1 MKKILFVST
10 LDSKFEESK
19 YIINKLN
26 LNVNK
31 LIIFDIGIKK
41 TTSIKSNINRKKL
54 IESSGYKKKQIE
66 KLREPS
72 KMLDIFSIGAKK
84 IINKLYKQ
92 NKFDII
98 CSIGGGKGTALFS
111 SIIEDLPLSV
121 PKFIITSARP
131 AMISKIC
138 ERQNIIV
145 FPTPIDFFGLNYL
158 NRKTLDNYTSSI
170 LSIKKS
176 EKLIKKKRKIIG
188 ITSFG
193 VTTTAVNLCIK
204 LLKIKNY
211 DSVVLPANG
220 VGGRFFEKLIN
231 EKYFDGI
238 IDLTTSEIAD
248 EVVGGTASAG
258 KRRLTSAIKMQIPQI
273 VSTGAIDMVNFSS
286 LNTVPKKFLKRNLY
300 QHTKFTTL
308 MRTNVNENIKIAKI
322 MAKRLKNKNSKCSVI
337 YPKKGFSD
345 YDKKNKFFY
354 GPKEN
359 ESWLKTFN
367 KYKYKNIEL
376 IITNNHINDTEFA
389 NTIVEWIQNNV

>member
-1 MKKILFVST
+1 M
-10 LDSKFEESK
+10 
-19 YIINKLN
+19 NW
-26 LNVNK
+26 
-31 LIIFDIGIKK
+31 
-41 TTSIKSNINRKKL
+41 
-54 IESSGYKKKQIE
+54 
-66 KLREPS
+66 
-72 KMLDIFSIGAKK
+72 
-84 IINKLYKQ
+84 
-92 NKFDII
+92 
-98 CSIGGGKGTALFS
+98 
-111 SIIEDLPLSV
+111 
-121 PKFIITSARP
+121 
-131 AMISKIC
+131 
-138 ERQNIIV
+138 
-145 FPTPIDFFGLNYL
+145 
-158 NRKTLDNYTSSI
+158 
-170 LSIKKS
+170 
-176 EKLIKKKRKIIG
+176 
-188 ITSFG
+188 
-193 VTTTAVNLCIK
+193 CIK

>member
-1 MKKILFVST
+1 MNKILFVST
-10 LDSKFEESK
+10 LDSKLDESK
-19 YIINKLN
+19 YIINKLIKSKN
-26 LNVNK
+26 E
-31 LIIFDIGIKK
+31 LIIFDLGIKR
-41 TTSIKSNINRKKL
+41 TTSIKSNIFRNKLIKYSGSKKSIIKKL
-54 IESSGYKKKQIE
+54 K
-66 KLREPS
+66 EPS
-72 KMLDIFSIGAKK
+72 KILNIFSIGAKK
-84 IINKLYKQ
+84 IINELFMK

-138 ERQNIIV
+138 EKQNIIV
-145 FPTPIDFFGLNYL
+145 FPTPIDFFGLNSF
-158 NRKTLDNYTSSI
+158 NKRILDIYTSSI
-170 LSIKKS
+170 LNVKKPNQLVIKRK
-176 EKLIKKKRKIIG
+176 KIIG

-193 VTTTAVNLCIK
+193 VTTKAVNFCVK
-204 LLKIKNY
+204 LLKDKNY
-211 DSVVLPANG
+211 DSIVLPANG
-220 VGGRFFEKLIN
+220 AGGRFFEKLIN

-258 KRRLTSAIKMQIPQI
+258 ENRLKSAIKMKIPQI

-286 LNTVPKKFLKRNLY
+286 LNTIPKKFLKRNLY

-308 MRTNVNENIKIAKI
+308 MRTNIDENIKIAKI
-322 MAKRLKNKNSKCSVI
+322 MSKRLINKNSKCTVI

-359 ESWLKTFN
+359 ESWLKTFK
-367 KYKYKNIEL
+367 KYKFKNIKL
-376 IITNNHINDTEFA
+376 IVSNNHINDIKFA
-389 NTIVEWIQNNV
+389 NTVVDWIQNNV